1 MVIEASREIKV
12 RKGLPAIKDP
22 WVRQALTV
30 LRDHLEIVDQ
40 KGRLGRLGR
49 QAFPVHEGASV

>member
-22 WVRQALTV
+22 WVRQVLTV

-40 KGRLGRLGR
+40 KGRLGR
-49 QAFPVHEGASV
+49 